1 MSTHARDNVLEY
13 AMSTEVHEWLCEQ
26 VAMVN
31 VIPGEKRASWY
42 ARGPCSVCGSYV
54 KFWWTRR
61 SRWYTRLSPLFS
73 KGWESDAKIQKFF
86 ARWRDETRMDGA
98 VAIIQDRSEPS
109 NTFLHWE
116 IEWRVSLISTL
127 SFALRKKKNKWQWL
141 KNQEWLWPRRHV
153 IVFFFSSF
161 PLSLTQKWIFLPFL
175 QIE

>member
-1 MSTHARDNVLEY
+1 MDKKVSKLFGMDATHRFHLLSLNSAMYLWSY
-13 AMSTEVHEWLCEQ
+13 ASKHYHSPL
-26 VAMVN
+26 
-31 VIPGEKRASWY
+31 G
-42 ARGPCSVCGSYV
+42 
-54 KFWWTRR
+54 
-61 SRWYTRLSPLFS
+61 SRWYTRLSPLFFS

-98 VAIIQDRSEPS
+98 VAIQDRSEPS